1 MREDF
6 AGWFVEV
13 PRKTK
18 EEFKKLY
25 PGRSAQRKI
34 TLAAIEWA
42 IQSHPSNKQ
51 VGYTDEDRQLRI
63 EHASGLSG
71 EVPTANDGRLDKQ
84 A

>member
-25 PGRSAQRKI
+25 PGRSAQRKV

-42 IQSHPSNKQ
+42 IKSHPSNNRA
-51 VGYTDEDRQLRI
+51 DEDRQLRI
-63 EHASGLSG
+63 EHAPVMSGQISA
-71 EVPTANDGRLDKQ
+71 ANDGRMDKQ